1 MSQLP
6 EDTDDDLEAG
16 YISSDESAHGVD
28 LAERL
33 RVKPSP
39 DVWELGK
46 LLLSKHKKWK
56 ENFCFNKQAIKKYLL
71 QNV

>member
-1 MSQLP
+1 MSQVA
-6 EDTDDDLEAG
+6 EDTDDDLEAA

-39 DVWELGK
+39 DIWELG
-46 LLLSKHKKWK
+46 
-56 ENFCFNKQAIKKYLL
+56 NFHHFIFTPP
-71 QNV
+71 